1 MFFKED
7 FSKRTI
13 IRLRWTLI
21 ITIGYIILF
30 SHSGKPVP
38 VLLNVFLPIYAFT
51 NLILS
56 FCPEEWFQRQRF
68 ISLILLFDLG
78 MTILTIFLAGPEDS
92 AFYVTFFLILL
103 ISAITRK
110 TFLVYSTF
118 GIILLAYGI
127 MSYHRSPWTFF
138 ETASLLQFPFI
149 FILAIFFRGI
159 VVSYNR
165 IYQEKE
171 LLKADYQELEVL
183 NSVALSIGQYDDLFP
198 FLFKLSR
205 LLSEKLR
212 IEHFTVFFMDR
223 KEDNCYMV
231 SSDDSPGK
239 HSHIINL
246 KKYPALKESLKSEEI
261 SQDED
266 LPTALQETSSYILKK
281 IPIAFNEKELG
292 TLYLRANTPM
302 RSLTRREDYFLQL
315 LGRII
320 AIAILDVE
328 RAMVLK
334 ELMDTGTY
342 SDLPQLVGP
351 HGI

>member
-1 MFFKED
+1 
-7 FSKRTI
+7 
-13 IRLRWTLI
+13 
-21 ITIGYIILF
+21 
-30 SHSGKPVP
+30 
-38 VLLNVFLPIYAFT
+38 
-51 NLILS
+51 
-56 FCPEEWFQRQRF
+56 
-68 ISLILLFDLG
+68 
-78 MTILTIFLAGPEDS
+78 
-92 AFYVTFFLILL
+92 
-103 ISAITRK
+103 
-110 TFLVYSTF
+110 
-118 GIILLAYGI
+118 
-127 MSYHRSPWTFF
+127 
-138 ETASLLQFPFI
+138 
-149 FILAIFFRGI
+149 
-159 VVSYNR
+159 
-165 IYQEKE
+165 
-171 LLKADYQELEVL
+171 
-183 NSVALSIGQYDDLFP
+183 
-198 FLFKLSR
+198 
-205 LLSEKLR
+205 
-212 IEHFTVFFMDR
+212 
-223 KEDNCYMV
+223 MV

-292 TLYLRANTPM
+292 TLYLRVNTPM